1 MRAEFGLFADLEAG
15 VDRQPLSVD
24 RKVHAR
30 LGICQRR
37 GIKDPALVVH
47 YIEVGTGV
55 AKVEAIV
62 GDRAGSSDCVVALTI
77 DPHLEHGVLKLQG
90 CWVYIYKGRDS
101 GATKDL
107 DALSLEEVRES
118 SCLRGR
124 VNTSL
129 RNVGVQD

>member
-1 MRAEFGLFADLEAG
+1 MLFADPEAG
-15 VDRQPLSVD
+15 VDWQALAVD

-37 GIKDPALVVH
+37 GVKDPALVVH

-62 GDRAGSSDCVVALTI
+62 GDRAGSCNRVVALTI
-77 DPHLEHGVLKLQG
+77 DPHLEHGVFKLQG

-101 GATKDL
+101 SATKDL
-107 DALSLEEVRES
+107 DALTLEEVREG
-118 SCLRGR
+118 SCLRSR
-124 VNTSL
+124 VDASL